1 MSYWH
6 WHPLNLHEQIRKFN
20 YTLNFTSKYFAQ
32 NCREKMIKY
41 KTDIFKKKYTDSLL
55 NQIYL
60 KKVLK
65 TIEIARP

>member
-1 MSYWH
+1 
-6 WHPLNLHEQIRKFN
+6 
-20 YTLNFTSKYFAQ
+20 
-32 NCREKMIKY
+32 MIKY

-60 KKVLK
+60 KNVLK